1 MQNKQCNLDPIFLAK
16 PIHQARYYRAFGTG
30 AALCALLLVSACNK
44 TQIETGQGSSPVTG
58 SSGPAGAQQSAKEL
72 AKCDEPVATVALV
85 ESPNGYTVASKFNL
99 PESPVPLIRLM
110 AQQSNCF
117 RVVDRTAGLKATV
130 QEQALKDQGIVRQNS
145 TLQKG
150 QAYEAQYTITPSL
163 TFSEQDAGR
172 GIAGIIAMIPVLR
185 DFAGYAEQVK
195 FKEAQVA
202 LLLTDNQT
210 TEQLAASTGSAKATD
225 LGLGGFAFG
234 KAGGGA
240 GAGWSNT
247 NEAKVVVGA
256 FLDAHNKLVV
266 QVRQLQKKELPAAVP
281 KVSPPAADTKSFGKN
296 QPK

>member
-1 MQNKQCNLDPIFLAK
+1 MKEPMVFIKAL
-16 PIHQARYYRAFGTG
+16 GTG
-30 AALCALLLVSACNK
+30 FALCGVLLVSGCNK
-44 TQIETGQGSSPVTG
+44 KQIEIGEGSSPVTG
-58 SSGPAGAQQSAKEL
+58 SSGPAGAQQQAKEL

-117 RVVDRTAGLKATV
+117 RVVDRNAGLKATV
-130 QEQALKDQGIVRQNS
+130 QEQALKDQGIIRQGS
-145 TLQKG
+145 TVQKG

-202 LLLTDNQT
+202 LMLTDNQT

-225 LGLGGFAFG
+225 LGLGGFVLT

-266 QVRQLQKKELPAAVP
+266 QVRQLQKKELPPPVP
-281 KVSPPAADTKSFGKN
+281 KLSPSAGSPAKANAK
-296 QPK
+296 Q

>member
-1 MQNKQCNLDPIFLAK
+1 MTDKLGSKSAIAVATNQRSRLVF
-16 PIHQARYYRAFGTG
+16 
-30 AALCALLLVSACNK
+30 AASAACLLTLLSACNK

-130 QEQALKDQGIVRQNS
+130 QEQELKNQGIVRQNS
-145 TLQKG
+145 TVQKG

-225 LGLGGFAFG
+225 LGLGGFAFS

-240 GAGWSNT
+240 GMGWSNT

-266 QVRQLQKKELPAAVP
+266 QIRQLQKKELPPAVP
-281 KVSPPAADTKSFGKN
+281 KLNSPPVEAKIKSK
-296 QPK
+296 